1 MNFVVKTFDELTK
14 SELYEI
20 LRVRSQIFIVELK
33 MCCQEIDGMDFSAL
47 HFFLEENGK
56 ILAYLRALSNDE
68 RSVKIGRVLSVQHN
82 KGLGTELMENTMLY
96 LKEKQKAQKI
106 CLDSQKQAVPFY
118 EKLGFKTVS
127 DEFLEEGVLHLKMEY
142 NL

>member
-14 SELYEI
+14 AELYEI

-33 MCCQEIDGMDFSAL
+33 MCCQEIDSMDFSAL
-47 HFFLEENGK
+47 HFFLEEDDK

-82 KGLGTELMENTMLY
+82 KGLGSKLMENTMLY
-96 LKEKQKAQKI
+96 LKEKQKLQKI
-106 CLDSQKQAVPFY
+106 CLDSQKTGCAV
-118 EKLGFKTVS
+118 L
-127 DEFLEEGVLHLKMEY
+127 
-142 NL
+142 